1 MVVYADHFCY
11 FLSVSAV
18 NAFYELL
25 SQGSLSVMHPEIK
38 KHVAPIE
45 LFPILKTIYKIKSK
59 VLNALRLSLLKFFS
73 LQLPFHDDSDF
84 T

>member
-1 MVVYADHFCY
+1 
-11 FLSVSAV
+11 
-18 NAFYELL
+18 
-25 SQGSLSVMHPEIK
+25 VMHPEIK

-59 VLNALRLSLLKFFS
+59 VLNALRLSLLKFF
-73 LQLPFHDDSDF
+73 LVQLPFHDDSDF